1 MYTIVLIIFLT
12 LDYITPQWLNSY
24 ARAFRFI
31 GMMDNKSFRH
41 KFLFWNASHTQ
52 VGFSSFSVVIKE
64 AGKFM
69 IIFSRNKIKRMWPV
83 LELWRIFLLNYTI
96 NTVSFCCG
104 LTLRLHD
111 MNISEFLEEGKT
123 WKYNWKERQK
133 HEFQG
138 TIFGF
143 DVLFRLCKP
152 AWIKARFTSFTDFLE
167 TFTSSPIDWSLT
179 RGWK

>member
-1 MYTIVLIIFLT
+1 MWRSPPPRPPTQYRGVFCCGFAYWATYLIFQTLWRRWRLKNEKYLMYTIVLIIFLT

-31 GMMDNKSFRH
+31 EMMDNKSFRH
-41 KFLFWNASHTQ
+41 KFLFWNASHAQ
-52 VGFSSFSVVIKE
+52 VGFSGFSVVIKE

-123 WKYNWKERQK
+123 WKYN
-133 HEFQG
+133 
-138 TIFGF
+138 
-143 DVLFRLCKP
+143 
-152 AWIKARFTSFTDFLE
+152 
-167 TFTSSPIDWSLT
+167 
-179 RGWK
+179 